1 MADENVLPIP
11 NLALPQECFV
21 LQQPSLSHLHDSA
34 RVALLEGIKADQM
47 APYYRLVV
55 AANVLPLDQALL
67 DGLEKE
73 NAAELERLDK
83 VLKEA
88 EETEGESDIADALR
102 AKASYLTRIGE
113 KVRRPLVSTNS
124 YVSHDYRR
132 KKAVEAQQT
141 ALGKTAGLGS
151 RIDIVLTLVRIGIFF
166 GDNQLISANLTKADE
181 LVEKGGDWD
190 RRNRLKVYRGLHL
203 LSIRQFKPA
212 SALLIDALSTFTATE
227 LLSYNDFVSLTV
239 ISGALTLNRVDL
251 KKKIIGAPEVM
262 SALPELPTL
271 ADTTKT
277 LYDCHYDK
285 FFVALATL
293 EQTHLLPS
301 RLLAPHAR
309 FYVREMRILAYA
321 QLLQSYSSL
330 TLESLAHA
338 FGVTVDFVDNELSRF
353 IASGRL
359 HATIDRVHGV
369 VETNRPALKNAQ
381 TDTVIRKGD
390 VLLNSIQRL
399 SKVLY

>member
-73 NAAELERLDK
+73 NTAELERLDK

-113 KVRRPLVSTNS
+113 KE
-124 YVSHDYRR
+124 
-132 KKAVEAQQT
+132 KAVEAQQT

-251 KKKIIGAPEVM
+251 KKKIIGAPEVI

-369 VETNRPALKNAQ
+369 VETNRPAIKNAQ
-381 TDTVIRKGD
+381 TETVIRKGD

>member
-1 MADENVLPIP
+1 
-11 NLALPQECFV
+11 
-21 LQQPSLSHLHDSA
+21 
-34 RVALLEGIKADQM
+34 
-47 APYYRLVV
+47 
-55 AANVLPLDQALL
+55 
-67 DGLEKE
+67 
-73 NAAELERLDK
+73 LDK

-113 KVRRPLVSTNS
+113 KE
-124 YVSHDYRR
+124 
-132 KKAVEAQQT
+132 KAIEAQQL
-141 ALGKTAGLGS
+141 ALEKTAGLGS
-151 RIDIVLTLVRIGIFF
+151 RIDIVLTLVRIGFFF
-166 GDNQLISANLTKADE
+166 GDNQLISTNLTKADE
-181 LVEKGGDWD
+181 FVDKGGDWD

-239 ISGALTLNRVDL
+239 ISGTLTLNRVDL
-251 KKKIIGAPEVM
+251 KKKIISAPEVI

-271 ADTTKT
+271 ADTTKN

-330 TLESLAHA
+330 TLDSLAHA

-359 HATIDRVHGV
+359 HATIDRVRGI

-381 TDTVIRKGD
+381 TETVIRKGD

>member
-1 MADENVLPIP
+1 MAEENVLPIP
-11 NLALPQECFV
+11 NLALPQEYFV
-21 LQQPSLSHLHDSA
+21 LQKASLSHLHERA

-47 APYYRLVV
+47 APYYRLVA
-55 AANVLPLDQALL
+55 AANILPLDQELL
-67 DGLEKE
+67 DNMEKE

-113 KVRRPLVSTNS
+113 KE
-124 YVSHDYRR
+124 
-132 KKAVEAQQT
+132 KAIEAQQL
-141 ALGKTAGLGS
+141 ALEKTAGLGS
-151 RIDIVLTLVRIGIFF
+151 RIDIVLTLVRIGFFF
-166 GDNQLISANLTKADE
+166 GDNQLISTNLSKADE
-181 LVEKGGDWD
+181 FVEKGGDWD

-239 ISGALTLNRVDL
+239 ISGTLTLNRVDL
-251 KKKIIGAPEVM
+251 KKKIISAPEVIG
-262 SALPELPTL
+262 ALPELPTL
-271 ADTTKT
+271 ADATKN

-330 TLESLAHA
+330 TLESLARA
-338 FGVTVDFVDNELSRF
+338 FGVTVDFVDTELSRF

-359 HATIDRVHGV
+359 HATIDRVHGI

-381 TDTVIRKGD
+381 TETVIRKGD

>member
-73 NAAELERLDK
+73 NTAELERLDK

-113 KVRRPLVSTNS
+113 KE
-124 YVSHDYRR
+124 
-132 KKAVEAQQT
+132 KAVEAQQT